1 MALDKIGI
9 AKRIAQELKD
19 RYFVNLGIGI
29 PTLVANYIPTGID
42 VEFQS
47 ENGVLGMGPFP
58 LKEKKMRILS
68 MQENKRSQHYREPH
82 FRFCSKFRNDS
93 RTC

>member
-1 MALDKIGI
+1 MALDKNI

-47 ENGVLGMGPFP
+47 ENVLGMGPFP
-58 LKEKKMRILS
+58 LKEKKMRISS
-68 MQENKRSQHYREPH
+68 MPENKR
-82 FRFCSKFRNDS
+82 
-93 RTC
+93 

>member
-29 PTLVANYIPTGID
+29 PTLVANYIPDGID

-47 ENGVLGMGPFP
+47 ENGVLGMGPF
-58 LKEKKMRILS
+58 LKEMKMRIS
-68 MQENKRSQHYREPH
+68 STPEKQYNNITRSLLLIR
-82 FRFCSKFRNDS
+82 R
-93 RTC
+93 

>member
-29 PTLVANYIPTGID
+29 PTLVANYIPDGID

-47 ENGVLGMGPFP
+47 ENGFRHGFP
-58 LKEKKMRILS
+58 LKEKKMRIS
-68 MQENKRSQHYREPH
+68 STQENKP
-82 FRFCSKFRNDS
+82 
-93 RTC
+93 